1 MIFIRVR
8 YDVYDRQFK
17 LLDRELA
24 GMLEDGET
32 YLLAVDSSTVES
44 GTEDFIEVRDSDL
57 AHA

>member
-8 YDVYDRQFK
+8 YDAYDRQLR

-24 GMLEDGET
+24 GMLDDGET

-44 GTEDFIEVRDSDL
+44 GTEDFIELRDSDL